1 MDGLIAPMKKNFLR
15 YAVVLLLTAVLL
27 FFFFRSVDWSSL
39 FASVTNVNVFFFVL
53 MVLFG
58 PFHLVPRAFRWK
70 YLIRPEKKDVKFYN
84 LFAGQAIGFTV
95 TLLLPARLGE
105 IVKPLYLA
113 RKEKISEGFALGTVV
128 VERIFDIIAMVFLLA
143 VFLLARPLYVAQFSV
158 SVDAYS
164 WLFKLGMLGLALDLV
179 IIAFVLCL
187 HFFRKTTLRILNAVL
202 KPFPRKFAD
211 KVRSLVEE
219 FIQGLRFFRSF
230 FDLLRFF
237 LLSVLVWA
245 SIVVYYWIFFLAYR
259 EVFPVYTVIPYVF
272 ATMIGAAI
280 PTPGMA
286 GGFDFF
292 SKKALMTL
300 YFSPR
305 IPADASAAVRLA
317 MERDLSTKATG
328 MTLVVHAVQVV
339 MTCLV
344 GFVIL
349 WKEGLSLLQLK
360 KMGEEFQK

>member
-1 MDGLIAPMKKNFLR
+1 MKKNILR
-15 YAVVLLLTAVLL
+15 YGLILLLTAVLL
-27 FFFFRSVDWSSL
+27 FFFFRSVDWDSF

-53 MVLFG
+53 LIILG

-70 YLIRPEKKDVKFYN
+70 YLVLPEKKDVKFYN

-95 TLLLPARLGE
+95 SLLLPGRLGE
-105 IVKPLYLA
+105 IAKPLYLA
-113 RKEKISEGFALGTVV
+113 RKEKISDGFALGTVV

-143 VFLLARPLYVAQFSV
+143 AFLLARPLYVSRFPV
-158 SVDAYS
+158 SMEAYS
-164 WLFKLGMLGLALDLV
+164 WLFWLGMLGLILDIV
-179 IIAFVLCL
+179 IIAVVLCL
-187 HFFRKTTLRILNAVL
+187 HFFRKTTLRILNLVL
-202 KPFPRKFAD
+202 KPFPAKFAA
-211 KVRSLVEE
+211 KARSLIEE

-230 FDLLRFF
+230 FDLARFF
-237 LLSVLVWA
+237 LLSLLVWA
-245 SIVVYYWIFFLAYR
+245 AIIAYYWIFFLAYR
-259 EVFPVYTVIPYVF
+259 EVLPAYTVIPYVF

-292 SKKALMTL
+292 SKKALMSL

-305 IPADASAAVRLA
+305 IPGDASSAVRLA
-317 MERDLSTKATG
+317 MEKELSTKATA
-328 MTLVVHAVQVV
+328 MTLAVHAIQVV

-349 WKEGLSLLQLK
+349 WKEGLSLLKLK
-360 KMGEEFQK
+360 KMSEEFQE